1 MRAPV
6 DHIAAPPFPP
16 KLEWVN
22 VAPLRM
28 DKQRGR
34 PVLIEFWD
42 FCRPN
47 SIRTLPYV
55 KAWHERYEADGLRV
69 ISVHA
74 PGFPPSHDPEA
85 VRAAVERLGIEHP
98 VVIDEKLEIWTWFA
112 NRGWPSRYLFDQD
125 GKLFEYHHGE
135 GDYHGTERAIQ
146 ELLGVERDL
155 VPYVR
160 PQDDPEAMVVVPT
173 ADVEGAYEG
182 PYEAGA
188 VWAVLSGAGTV
199 TVNGDTRPVDHP
211 GAYLLLEHPHHTEAV
226 LELRVSDGVTCHATC
241 FGPGLAAA

>member
-6 DHIAAPPFPP
+6 QTIAAPPFPP
-16 KLEWVN
+16 KLPWVN

-28 DKQRGR
+28 DKQIGR

-47 SIRTLPYV
+47 SLRTLPYV
-55 KAWHERYEADGLRV
+55 KAWHERYEDAGLRV

-74 PGFPPSHDPEA
+74 AGFPPSQDEDA

-98 VVIDEKLEIWTWFA
+98 VVLDPKLEIWTWFA
-112 NRGWPSRYLFDQD
+112 NRGWPSRYLFDQQ

-146 ELLGVERDL
+146 ELLGLDGDL
-155 VPYVR
+155 LPYLR
-160 PQDDPEAMVVVPT
+160 PEDDPTAMVVVPT
-173 ADVEGAYEG
+173 ADVEGAYSG

-188 VWAVLSGAGTV
+188 VWAVVSGTGTLSVGGEAIAV
-199 TVNGDTRPVDHP
+199 EHP
-211 GAYLLLEHPHHTEAV
+211 GAVLLVEHDRHTEGV
-226 LELRVSDGVTCHATC
+226 LDLSSSDGVTVHATC
-241 FGPGLAAA
+241 FSAGLAA

>member
-6 DHIAAPPFPP
+6 DSIAAPPFPP
-16 KLEWVN
+16 RLPWIN

-28 DKQRGR
+28 DKQLGR

-47 SIRTLPYV
+47 SLRTLPYLQ
-55 KAWHERYEADGLRV
+55 AWHAAYEADGLRV
-69 ISVHA
+69 ISVHS
-74 PGFPPSHDPEA
+74 PGFPPSHDEDE
-85 VRAAVERLGIEHP
+85 VRAAVARLGIEHP
-98 VVIDEKLEIWTWFA
+98 VVLDPQLEIWTWFA
-112 NRGWPSRYLFDQD
+112 NRGWPSRYLFDQQ
-125 GKLFEYHHGE
+125 GRLFEYHHGE

-160 PQDDPEAMVVVPT
+160 PQDDPEALVVVPT
-173 ADVEGAYEG
+173 ADVEGAYRG

-188 VWAVLSGAGTV
+188 VWAVVSGSGTLSVGGES
-199 TVNGDTRPVDHP
+199 RPVEHA
-211 GAYLLLEHPHHTEAV
+211 GALLLVEHERHTEAV
-226 LELRVSDGVTCHATC
+226 LELEAGEGVTVHATC
-241 FGPGLAAA
+241 FAAGLAPA